1 MDFKEIL
8 LGHLSKAY
16 NLDTDRI
23 AELLFKKADDGSPTE
38 ELQENALDAILDLD
52 VQRISKAKEDA
63 KKRFDDGH
71 KKGLEAGASKLEKA
85 LKDRFGVDGEG
96 ESILDALAER
106 LEKGGKGADLAD
118 DAVKRHKLYR
128 ELELA
133 AQQREEAARKEGAEA
148 LEAYKLETTKGMRRS
163 QAEAKAREILIAHKP
178 VLEDDQTIAETRVR
192 DFLRDL
198 GEYEFDENLN
208 PLKDGESYK
217 NQHGHLVPFEALVKE
232 IAARRF
238 KFQVSDPKGNGG
250 NKNEP
255 GSGSGGNKPVETP
268 KSEQELWNAYN
279 KATSLEEKKAVIEA
293 WESANGAIAV

>member
-1 MDFKEIL
+1 MKDIL
-8 LGHLSKAY
+8 TGLLSKAY
-16 NLDTDRI
+16 NLDTERI
-23 AELLFKKADDGSPTE
+23 AELLYKKADDGTLTE
-38 ELQENALDAILDLD
+38 EVAENALQALIDID
-52 VQRISKAKEDA
+52 VQRAAKLKEDA

-71 KKGLEAGASKLEKA
+71 KKGVLETASKWEKT
-85 LKDRFGVDGEG
+85 LKEKFGVDGEG

-163 QAEAKAREILIAHKP
+163 QAEAKAREILLAQKP
-178 VLEDDQTIAETRVR
+178 VLEDDPTIAETRIK

-198 GEYEFDENLN
+198 QEFDFDENLN

-217 NQHGHLVPFEALVKE
+217 NQHGHLVQFESLAKE
-232 IAARRF
+232 IASRRF
-238 KFQVSDPKGNGG
+238 KFQVSDPKWNGG

-255 GSGSGGNKPVETP
+255 GGNGGKKAAGTP
-268 KSEQELWNAYN
+268 KNEEELWTAYN
-279 KATSLEEKKAVIEA
+279 AAETAEEKKAVLEA
-293 WESANGAIAV
+293 WEAANGEITV

>member
-1 MDFKEIL
+1 MNEKEIL
-8 LGHLSKAY
+8 IALLSKAY
-16 NLDTDRI
+16 NLDTERVAEVLYKKTDDGTATDEI
-23 AELLFKKADDGSPTE
+23 AEE
-38 ELQENALDAILDLD
+38 ALNSILDLD
-52 VQRISKAKEDA
+52 MQRIAKFKEDA
-63 KKRFDDGH
+63 KVRHDNGY
-71 KKGLEAGASKLEKA
+71 KKATLEVSGKWEKS
-85 LKDRFGVDGEG
+85 LRDRFGVDGEG

-128 ELELA
+128 ELELT

-148 LEAYKLETTKGMRRS
+148 LEAYKIETTKGMRRS
-163 QAEAKAREILIAHKP
+163 QAETKAREILLAHKP

-217 NQHGHLVPFEALVKE
+217 NQHGHLVPFDALVRE

-250 NKNEP
+250 NKNDP
-255 GSGSGGNKPVETP
+255 GANGGKKAAGTP
-268 KSEQELWNAYN
+268 KNEEELWTAYN
-279 KATSLEEKKAVIEA
+279 AAETTEEKKAVLEA
-293 WESANGAIAV
+293 WEAANGEITV

>member
-1 MDFKEIL
+1 MNEKEIL
-8 LGHLSKAY
+8 IALLSKAY
-16 NLDTDRI
+16 NMDNERV
-23 AELLFKKADDGSPTE
+23 AEVLYKKTDDGQPTE
-38 ELQENALDAILDLD
+38 EISETALQAILDVD
-52 VQRISKAKEDA
+52 VQRAGKLKEEA

-71 KKGLEAGASKLEKA
+71 KKGVLETASKWEKT
-85 LKDRFGVDGEG
+85 LKEKFGVDGEG

-128 ELELA
+128 ELELS

-163 QAEAKAREILIAHKP
+163 QAEAKAREILLAQKP
-178 VLEDDQTIAETRVR
+178 VLEDDPTIAETRIK

-198 GEYEFDENLN
+198 QEFDFDENLN

-217 NQHGHLVPFEALVKE
+217 NQHGHLVQFESLAKE
-232 IAARRF
+232 IASRRF

-255 GSGSGGNKPVETP
+255 GGNGKKAAGTP
-268 KSEQELWNAYN
+268 KNEEELWTAYN
-279 KATSLEEKKAVIEA
+279 AAETAEEKKAVLEA
-293 WESANGAIAV
+293 WEAANGEITV